1 MGTAAYP
8 VFPAEYLTDRT
19 GWLPNQNTDGQP
31 EGCTNYSQSKLARIL
46 GVDPT
51 VATPQAVESVTH
63 ANALGGFS
71 VLGSIDAI
79 ISKLGWF
86 KWRFVIQATGMLD
99 LFDACRLA
107 QVNGIEEQ
115 RAISIGSPWFS
126 SWEQAAL
133 SGTKILPM
141 PTAAELL
148 QVKNNP
154 TSLPWHNYVADGF
167 SQNFPNSNGVLLYRI
182 DSWQGA
188 VDYLYLERATF
199 NVVMDLYGT
208 VQAVPTN
215 IQPPQTKLVSIP
227 EWFASLMKTWKG
239 WVYYQ

>member
-1 MGTAAYP
+1 M
-8 VFPAEYLTDRT
+8 
-19 GWLPNQNTDGQP
+19 
-31 EGCTNYSQSKLARIL
+31 GCTNYSQTKLARIL
-46 GVDPT
+46 GVT
-51 VATPQAVESVTH
+51 VATPQAAEAVTH
-63 ANALGGFS
+63 ANANGGFGI
-71 VLGSIDAI
+71 LASIDTI

-99 LFDACRLA
+99 YFDACRLA
-107 QVNGIEEQ
+107 QLNGIEEQ
-115 RAISIGSPWFS
+115 RAISIGTPWFP

-148 QVKNNP
+148 QAHNNP
-154 TSLPWHNYVADGF
+154 TSLPWHNYVGDGW
-167 SQNFPNSNGVLLYRI
+167 SQNFPNSNGLLLYRL

-188 VDYLYLERATF
+188 VDYLYMERATF

-215 IQPPQTKLVSIP
+215 IQPPEHALVSIP
-227 EWFASLMKTWKG
+227 DWFASLMHSWLG
-239 WVYYQ
+239 WVYWQ